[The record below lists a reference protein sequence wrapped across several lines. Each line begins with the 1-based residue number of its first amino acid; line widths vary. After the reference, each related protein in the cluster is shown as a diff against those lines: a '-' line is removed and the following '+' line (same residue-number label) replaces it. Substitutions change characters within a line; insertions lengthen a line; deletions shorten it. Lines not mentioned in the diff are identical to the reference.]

1 MKNRL
6 FGLLTLIT
14 ACVCLTFSGCAS
26 KLASGGAYAP
36 TREVISNGQTNIV
49 ATAAPD
55 KGFFV
60 ADAAF
65 DLAYSAVD
73 AAFNFEKNNRL
84 LLWQISPE
92 IKHTLDKLR
101 PQAFNA
107 VQQYALARD
116 AYMANPT
123 PAGLD
128 GLKTALGKMQ
138 QLSSAAQAVLP
149 K

>member
-1 MKNRL
+1 MRKLRL
-6 FGLLTLIT
+6 IIPIIT
-14 ACVCLTFSGCAS
+14 VACACLVGCAS
-26 KLASGGAYAP
+26 RLESGGAYAP
-36 TREVISNGQTNIV
+36 TKEVIENGQTNIV

-60 ADAAF
+60 VDASF

-84 LLWQISPE
+84 LLWRLSPE
-92 IKHTLDKLR
+92 IKHTLDKIR

-107 VQQYALARD
+107 VQIYGTARD
-116 AYMANPT
+116 AYLANPT

-128 GLKTALGKMQ
+128 ALKTALGKMQ
-138 QLSSAAQAVLP
+138 QISAAAQAALP
-149 K
+149 KE